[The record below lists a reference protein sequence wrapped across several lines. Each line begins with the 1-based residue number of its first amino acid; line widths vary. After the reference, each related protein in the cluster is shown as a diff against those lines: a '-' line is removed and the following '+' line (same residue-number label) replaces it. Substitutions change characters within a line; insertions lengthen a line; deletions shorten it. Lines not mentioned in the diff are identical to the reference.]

1 MLKMQWLN
9 SPLAPNDFKGESPL
23 DLPGTL
29 RGTSREERMAQDGED
44 QQKRQEEIVGIGTDQ
59 LAKDDRH
66 CLDSWATLGLSCLA
80 WRRSAGCLG
89 ALNASGAAANN
100 PPPSM
105 RFGTLQIVQTII
117 SLVTSSLLI
126 AAGIQTLRRSFS
138 GRTLHLIWAVLSV
151 LAVIYGGFAGWHQ
164 QQEQLIWACEIRT
177 IPSRSRLFRGS
188 RFRLQS
194 WGSFSASSRPGP
206 CSA

>member
-1 MLKMQWLN
+1 
-9 SPLAPNDFKGESPL
+9 
-23 DLPGTL
+23 
-29 RGTSREERMAQDGED
+29 MAQDGED
-44 QQKRQEEIVGIGTDQ
+44 QQKRQEEIVELAPTNWPRTIGIVSI
-59 LAKDDRH
+59 
-66 CLDSWATLGLSCLA
+66 SWATLGLSCLA
-80 WRRSAGCLG
+80 CGVALQVALG
-89 ALNASGAAANN
+89 PSMLPEPLRNN

-164 QQEQLIWACEIRT
+164 QQEQLIWARENPDNPIAKQTLQGQPFSLAIMGFFLCFFAAWPVFCLTWFGLIKRT
-177 IPSRSRLFRGS
+177 AA
-188 RFRLQS
+188 
-194 WGSFSASSRPGP
+194 SFGAPP
-206 CSA
+206 DKDFI